1 MGGAPNSGGIVG
13 QGERGRGER
22 ELSRPAQ
29 APPQPLQEVVPSRGA
44 PSRAGFSAPSCPRGT
59 SAGLHPS
66 GPRLP
71 PLRRVAG
78 QRMADPSC
86 PYLKA
91 PDGALLGGGGRS
103 RLGATHG
110 GSGWATVRVRV
121 YAAQS
126 GPCCPSVP
134 APPLLCLFPRDKKPG
149 KENGRLGALAAPRE
163 TVGSPAPGRPAGRT
177 RGTRGDRCG
186 NSSDRP
192 AGRAEPCQPAP
203 RTCVC
208 ARARVHTR
216 VCPAE
221 SPGPMLV
228 LLSGSGSKAMSS
240 ACLAP
245 AAQSGEL
252 RRGRDMSPH
261 PSGLGRKAVPQAV
274 PLLFPPASLPPTAGP
289 GPFPKTTKINP
300 RATAPSPEEQS

>member
-121 YAAQS
+121 YAA
-126 GPCCPSVP
+126 
-134 APPLLCLFPRDKKPG
+134 APPFVPRLSCASFQGTKSPG
-149 KENGRLGALAAPRE
+149 KRTGGWGPWQHLGRL
-163 TVGSPAPGRPAGRT
+163 
-177 RGTRGDRCG
+177 
-186 NSSDRP
+186 
-192 AGRAEPCQPAP
+192 
-203 RTCVC
+203 
-208 ARARVHTR
+208 
-216 VCPAE
+216 
-221 SPGPMLV
+221 
-228 LLSGSGSKAMSS
+228 
-240 ACLAP
+240 
-245 AAQSGEL
+245 
-252 RRGRDMSPH
+252 
-261 PSGLGRKAVPQAV
+261 
-274 PLLFPPASLPPTAGP
+274 
-289 GPFPKTTKINP
+289 
-300 RATAPSPEEQS
+300 